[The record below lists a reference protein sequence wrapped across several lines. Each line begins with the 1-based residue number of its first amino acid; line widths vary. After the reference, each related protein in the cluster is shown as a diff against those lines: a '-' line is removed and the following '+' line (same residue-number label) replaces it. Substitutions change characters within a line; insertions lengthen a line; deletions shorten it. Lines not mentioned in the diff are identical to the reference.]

1 MSTTEDRIEFLENQL
16 RDQRE
21 QIRIQQSQARRQR
34 RWNIALSAAV
44 VVGGLM
50 AATGV
55 RSVPHLVQAKKFEV
69 VDHNG
74 KVLVE
79 IGQKRMSKPRFGE
92 GEEGKVY
99 GNWGYVET
107 KSSKNQVL
115 VQLDRTIHGHGTVTT
130 VGDTGYIVTHLGA
143 TEDGEGLVRTES
155 GEGRLL
161 TELGVT
167 TTGNGTLKTQTKNG
181 MVLVKLGASDS
192 GAGSIMIQN
201 AKGIGLVKIGVTKN
215 SGNGAIWLQDRNG
228 RPTKSLQ

>member
-1 MSTTEDRIEFLENQL
+1 MSTTEDRIESLENQL
-16 RDQRE
+16 RV
-21 QIRIQQSQARRQR
+21 QQSQVRRQR
-34 RWNIALSAAV
+34 RWNIALGAVV

-115 VQLDRTIHGHGTVTT
+115 VELGRTIHGHGTVTT
-130 VGDTGYIVTHLGA
+130 VGDTGYRVVRLGA
-143 TEDGEGLVRTES
+143 TEDGEGMV
-155 GEGRLL
+155 
-161 TELGVT
+161 
-167 TTGNGTLKTQTKNG
+167 TTGNGSGHL
-181 MVLVKLGASDS
+181 LVELGV
-192 GAGSIMIQN
+192 G
-201 AKGIGLVKIGVTKN
+201 KN
-215 SGNGAIWLQDRNG
+215 SGGGFVTTQNGKGFVTVRLQQDSSGNGMITTQNPRGMGLVRIGATATSGNGGIWFQDQNG
-228 RPTKSLQ
+228 RPTKSFQ

>member
-1 MSTTEDRIEFLENQL
+1 MSTTEDRIESLENQL
-16 RDQRE
+16 RV
-21 QIRIQQSQARRQR
+21 QQSQVRRQR
-34 RWNIALSAAV
+34 RWNIALGAVV

-115 VQLDRTIHGHGTVTT
+115 VELGRTIHGHGTVTT
-130 VGDTGYIVTHLGA
+130 VGDTGYRVVRLGA
-143 TEDGEGLVRTES
+143 TEDGEGMV
-155 GEGRLL
+155 
-161 TELGVT
+161 
-167 TTGNGTLKTQTKNG
+167 TTGNGSGHLLVELGVGKNG
-181 MVLVKLGASDS
+181 GGGFVTTQNGKGFVTVRLQQDS
-192 GAGSIMIQN
+192 SGNGMITTQN
-201 AKGIGLVKIGVTKN
+201 PRGMGLVKIGATATR
-215 SGNGAIWLQDRNG
+215 GNGGIWLQDQNG
-228 RPTKSLQ
+228 RPAKSFQ